1 MVYMYTGIVLAS
13 NFVLDTS
20 FMDTSNHQQKTVAQ
34 QLDAARLLRMKEVEH
49 YVGLTRS
56 SIYARIRAGKFP
68 GPSALSGRC
77 SRWRAD
83 QVAAWVEAAG
93 RGAA

>member
-1 MVYMYTGIVLAS
+1 
-13 NFVLDTS
+13 
-20 FMDTSNHQQKTVAQ
+20 MDTSNPQQKTVAA

-56 SIYARIRAGKFP
+56 SIYARIRAGHFP
-68 GPSALSGRC
+68 SPVGLSGRC

-83 QVAAWVEAAG
+83 QVAAWMESAGAGSAA
-93 RGAA
+93 